1 MARGVTWFGAA
12 AVALGVCLAG
22 PCGLAAADSD
32 ANQDPSTAANQRTDT
47 HTASPSAGP
56 RTAAARVGRPQTRS
70 ANTADPR
77 ADRRTPTA
85 PGAARAALP
94 ARLDARN
101 VRRTPGPDV
110 STLTP
115 ALASAGGTDAPDQ
128 AAVTP
133 PLSAP
138 QAPAPAP
145 TVGTV
150 AVPAAASTTTAD
162 GLSNPLGPVESFIE
176 GVILLVRRTFFN
188 QPPTVAPEQTTG
200 QTTGPITG
208 TIGAVD
214 PEGDPITYTVISRPQ
229 FGTVEVAADGTYL
242 YSPGSTFTGIDTFT
256 VSAADTGFHINLLNP
271 FRPAATLANAV
282 VEQGRPVRVMFDF
295 SYTGLGLL
303 WTQEARSALQ
313 TAATLLSSYFL
324 VDTPVTVTYS
334 VDGQFSPFS
343 GQLATATSDMISSRA
358 GFFPTVVQ
366 QKIIAGIDVNGSTA
380 DGTITWNFAN
390 PWALNGTAN
399 TGEYDFQSV
408 AMHELMHTFGFLSN
422 VQQAGSNTDT
432 TWTRYDGFLVT
443 SADNAVIGGDFAW
456 NPLYDTNLTGGSG
469 GLYFGGANAIA
480 AFGGPVPLYTP
491 NPWQGGSSVSHL
503 NDATFSGRNKQL
515 MIARVSTGTGI
526 KTLSAIETGI
536 MTDLGYTMVTP
547 PATSTVVMLGFFVV
561 MRRRRATN
569 PATRST

>member
-1 MARGVTWFGAA
+1 MARGVTWFGVA

-22 PCGLAAADSD
+22 PCGVAAADSAAD
-32 ANQDPSTAANQRTDT
+32 QEPSTAANQRTDT
-47 HTASPSAGP
+47 HTASPPAGP
-56 RTAAARVGRPQTRS
+56 RTAAARAGRPQTRS
-70 ANTADPR
+70 ANTAESR
-77 ADRRTPTA
+77 ADRRTPAA

-94 ARLDARN
+94 ARLDARHDA
-101 VRRTPGPDV
+101 RTPGPDV
-110 STLTP
+110 SKPAP
-115 ALASAGGTDAPDQ
+115 ALASTGGADAPEQ
-128 AAVTP
+128 APVPAQVYEP
-133 PLSAP
+133 PT
-138 QAPAPAP
+138 PAPAQA
-145 TVGTV
+145 VGTV
-150 AVPAAASTTTAD
+150 AVPAAAATTDAD
-162 GLSNPLGPVESFIE
+162 ALSNPLGPVESFIE

-188 QPPTVAPEQTTG
+188 QPPTVAPVQFTG

-229 FGTVEVAADGTYL
+229 FGTVEFNTTDGTYL
-242 YSPGSTFTGIDTFT
+242 YSPFSTFTGIDTFT
-256 VSAADTGFHINLLNP
+256 VSAADSGFHINLLNP

-313 TAATLLSSYFL
+313 TAATLLSSYFV

-366 QKIIAGIDVNGSTA
+366 QKIITGIDVNGSTA
-380 DGTITWNFAN
+380 DGVITWNFAN

-399 TGEYDFQSV
+399 PGEYDFQSV

-443 SADNAVIGGDFAW
+443 SGDTAVIGTDFAW
-456 NPLYDTNLTGGSG
+456 NPVYDTNLTGGNG

-503 NDATFSGRNKQL
+503 NNATFSGRNKQL

-547 PATSTVVMLGFFVV
+547 PATSTALMLGFLFVV
-561 MRRRRATN
+561 RRRRA
-569 PATRST
+569 

>member
-1 MARGVTWFGAA
+1 MARVVTWFGAA

-22 PCGLAAADSD
+22 PCGLAAADSAAD
-32 ANQDPSTAANQRTDT
+32 PEPSTAANQRPDT
-47 HTASPSAGP
+47 GRAGP
-56 RTAAARVGRPQTRS
+56 PVGPGTAAAHAGRSRDRS
-70 ANTADPR
+70 ATTAQSR
-77 ADRRTPTA
+77 ADRRAPAA
-85 PGAARAALP
+85 PGAARTALP
-94 ARLDARN
+94 ARLHGRPDTQ
-101 VRRTPGPDV
+101 TPGPDV
-110 STLTP
+110 SKPTSALASTGGAGTPDPAATTP
-115 ALASAGGTDAPDQ
+115 ALSESPAS
-128 AAVTP
+128 
-133 PLSAP
+133 
-138 QAPAPAP
+138 APAP
-145 TVGTV
+145 TVDAVTV
-150 AVPAAASTTTAD
+150 SAAASTTTAD

-188 QPPTVAPEQTTG
+188 QPPTVAPVQTTG
-200 QTTGPITG
+200 QITGPITG

-214 PEGDPITYTVISRPQ
+214 PEGDPITYAVISRPQ
-229 FGTVEVAADGTYL
+229 FGTVVVNTDGTYL

-256 VSAADTGFHINLLNP
+256 VSAADSGFHINLLNP

-366 QKIIAGIDVNGSTA
+366 QKIITGIDVNGSTA

-399 TGEYDFQSV
+399 PGEYDFQSV

-443 SADNAVIGGDFAW
+443 SADTGVIGGDFAW
-456 NPLYDTNLTGGSG
+456 DPVYDTNLTGGSG

-480 AFGGPVPLYTP
+480 AFGSPVPLYTP
-491 NPWQGGSSVSHL
+491 NPWQAGSSVSHL

-547 PATSTVVMLGFFVV
+547 PATSTVVMIGFFVV

-569 PATRST
+569 PAPRST